1 MGLNILGV
9 VAQEQEK
16 KEENDYSRDIFSKFT
31 PSTISKAQI
40 ESPLHSTQ
48 IANFSNSAITTLIN
62 ADVSALIMAANSFH
76 QVPISTAVICR
87 PDMTRTAVNEPI
99 CSWDDDDYN
108 DDNNYDGCN
117 NINGGSVEKKQP
129 IPQKEQKPQVQQV
142 SFVIIILLLL
152 SFTIY

>member
-1 MGLNILGV
+1 VGLNILGV

-16 KEENDYSRDIFSKFT
+16 KEENDYFRDIFSKFT

-48 IANFSNSAITTLIN
+48 IANFSNSAITTLVN

-99 CSWDDDDYN
+99 CSWDDDDN

-142 SFVIIILLLL
+142 LLLLLLLL
-152 SFTIY
+152 SLTIY